1 MKPSD
6 LGLCDPSDDPAVM
19 LAYMNTKQTMEAY
32 EVHLQNKEIEKQN
45 RRTKR

>member
-1 MKPSD
+1 MKPSA
-6 LGLCDPSDDPAVM
+6 LGLCDPKDDPAVM

-32 EVHLQNKEIEKQN
+32 EVYLQERETEKAN